1 MCICTAARFQ
11 GLTEVLM
18 KGKLLL
24 GCHAMSTGESLLARN
39 AGSCRPE
46 VFDRFIDKSVAVFQS
61 TWSNISEDL
70 NFRC

>member
-1 MCICTAARFQ
+1 
-11 GLTEVLM
+11 M